1 MSQPQVLALCRWKL
15 KESVKSNRVRQRLCR
30 ELKAASG
37 RSDEQRG
44 TSRSTEKARRE
55 GKEKA
60 ASVFLLRK
68 KCLSPSRQANCCYLH
83 TGLLL
88 SNQASMGLIKGVVNL
103 VAAIASFFVTGLAIA
118 ITVYTAVK
126 LADVSWN
133 PLYISTNG
141 ADLGNLT
148 STSFCALGKQSTTF
162 TVGELSFDTASISND
177 NCLFIEILGGCTIG
191 LGIVIG
197 IIQCYTC
204 HLCGLGGILDFIFA
218 AAGAAAWCVASIMVT
233 NVYKDGNDSDNP
245 AVTAFNDER
254 KAVMIMSWVE
264 FGLFAS
270 IIVAAVLKC
279 LTCCGGRT
287 KN

>member
-55 GKEKA
+55 
-60 ASVFLLRK
+60 
-68 KCLSPSRQANCCYLH
+68 
-83 TGLLL
+83 GLLL